1 MAYPT
6 VSAPNGFRPINRLDG
21 VAYAGATR
29 TYKIASN
36 YNTPIYNGDLVIL
49 VTGGTIEKF
58 TGTASGFP
66 VGVFMGCNYTSSQSQ
81 PLQAQYYPG
90 TSVTNASAMVVID
103 PTALFQVVATTAG
116 SVVSSGS
123 LASIG
128 ANVEVVTGTG
138 NNTTGDSGMSIL
150 AGSEAGTA
158 AFPIRVVDVVY
169 ATATGADTF
178 PELIVKINLNQFNY
192 TTGV

>member
-29 TYKIASN
+29 TYKIAST

-49 VTGGTIEKF
+49 VAGGTIEKF

>member
-6 VSAPNGFRPINRLDG
+6 VSAPYGFHPINRLDG
-21 VAYAGATR
+21 IAYAGATR
-29 TYKIASN
+29 TYKIAGT

-58 TGTASGFP
+58 TGTATGSP
-66 VGVFMGCNYTSSQSQ
+66 VGVFMGCNYTSAQSQ
-81 PLQAQYYPG
+81 PLNAQYYPG
-90 TSVTNASAMVVID
+90 TSVTNASAIVVVD
-103 PTALFQVVATTAG
+103 PNALFQVVATTAG
-116 SVVSSGS
+116 SVVSAGA

-128 ANVEVVTGTG
+128 SNVEVVTGTG
-138 NNTTGDSGMSIL
+138 SSTTGDSGMSVL

-178 PELIVKINLNQFNY
+178 PELIVKINLNQFNN

>member
-6 VSAPNGFRPINRLDG
+6 VSAPYGFRPINRLDG
-21 VAYAGATR
+21 MPYAGATR
-29 TYKIASN
+29 TYKIAST
-36 YNTPIYNGDLVIL
+36 YNTPIYFGDLVIL

-58 TGTASGFP
+58 TGTATGSP
-66 VGVFMGCNYTSSQSQ
+66 VGVFMGCSYTSAQSQ
-81 PLQAQYYPG
+81 PLNAQYYPG
-90 TSVTNASAMVVID
+90 TSVTNAAAVVAVD
-103 PTALFQVVATTAG
+103 PVILCQVVATTAG
-116 SVVSSGS
+116 SAVSAGA

-128 ANVEVVTGTG
+128 SNMEVVTGTG
-138 NNTTGDSGMSIL
+138 NAKTGDSGMSVL

-169 ATATGADTF
+169 ATATGADAF
-178 PELIVKINLNQFNY
+178 PELIVKINLHQFNN

>member
-6 VSAPNGFRPINRLDG
+6 VSAPYGFRPLNRLDG

-36 YNTPIYNGDLVIL
+36 YNTAIFNGDLVVL

-58 TGTASGFP
+58 TGTATGSP
-66 VGVFMGCNYTSSQSQ
+66 VGVFMGCNYTSSQGQ

-103 PTALFQVVATTAG
+103 PTALFSVVATTAG
-116 SVVSSGS
+116 SAVSSGS

-128 ANVEVVTGTG
+128 SNVEVVTGTG
-138 NNTTGDSGMSIL
+138 STTDGNSGMSVL

-169 ATATGADTF
+169 ETATSSNAF
-178 PELIVKINLNQFNY
+178 PELIVKINLNQFNN

>member
-6 VSAPNGFRPINRLDG
+6 VSAPYGFRPINRLDG
-21 VAYAGATR
+21 MPYAGATR
-29 TYKIASN
+29 TYQIASN
-36 YNTPIYNGDLVIL
+36 YNTALYNGDLVVL

-58 TGTASGFP
+58 TGTQSGSP
-66 VGVFMGCNYTSSQSQ
+66 VGVFMGCNYTSSQGQ

-90 TSVTNASAMVVID
+90 TSVTQASAIVVVD
-103 PTALFQVVATTAG
+103 SQALFQVVVTTSG

-128 ANVEVVTGTG
+128 ANMEVVPGTG
-138 NNTTGDSGMSIL
+138 NSNTGDSGASVL
-150 AGSEAGTA
+150 AGSETGTA

-169 ATATGADTF
+169 ATATSSNTF
-178 PELIVKINLNQFNY
+178 PELIVKINLNQFNN

>member
-6 VSAPNGFRPINRLDG
+6 VSAPYGFLPINRLDG
-21 VAYAGATR
+21 APYSGATR
-29 TYKIASN
+29 TYKIAST
-36 YNTPIYNGDLVIL
+36 YNTPIYNGDLVVL

-58 TGTASGFP
+58 TGTASGSP
-66 VGVFMGCNYTSSQSQ
+66 VGVFMGCSYVSAQKQ
-81 PLQAQYYPG
+81 PLNAQYYPG
-90 TSVTNASAMVVID
+90 TSVTNAAAVVVVD
-103 PTALFQVVATTAG
+103 PTALFKVVSTTAG
-116 SVVSSGS
+116 SAVSAGA

-138 NNTTGDSGMSIL
+138 NANTGDSGMSVL

-158 AFPIRVVDVVY
+158 AFPVRVVDVVY
-169 ATATGADTF
+169 ETATGADAF
-178 PELIVKINLNQFNY
+178 PELIVKINLHQFNN